1 MVQSPFKFKCS
12 NSIHSKFPFTCNLL
26 FGPTSYS
33 GYFQISKEKRFFS
46 CLWVALS
53 VGLCTIFGMD
63 FFVGLL
69 DQPLFQISSSANLF
83 RVLNY
88 ISSSSCNDGVKP
100 SQCLPT
106 YNKSLTNQKTKGK
119 IISTFFFE
127 LILSLQG

>member
-1 MVQSPFKFKCS
+1 MLQYKFKFKFCC
-12 NSIHSKFPFTCNLL
+12 KLPFTFNVL
-26 FGPTSYS
+26 FHPTFFS
-33 GYFQISKEKRFFS
+33 GYFTISEDKN
-46 CLWVALS
+46 LLS
-53 VGLCTIFGMD
+53 YSQMPLGCIIFWSAYNFLNG
-63 FFVGLL
+63 FFVGPL
-69 DQPLFQISSSANLF
+69 DQPLFQISPRANLF